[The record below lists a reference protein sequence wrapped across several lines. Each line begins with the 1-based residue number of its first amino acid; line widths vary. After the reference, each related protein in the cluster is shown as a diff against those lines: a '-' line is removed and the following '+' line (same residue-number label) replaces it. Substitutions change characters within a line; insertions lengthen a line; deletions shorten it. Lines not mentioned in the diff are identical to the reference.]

1 VTSPTLDAQTPLPV
15 EQPGNGVARHLG
27 RLADIAQRFGLLG
40 VWAVTIAVFGALEP
54 NTFLTTSN
62 FQSIFGSNAVLLALT
77 LGLIIPMTS
86 GDFDLSVAA
95 NLTLSAMVLAILN
108 VNYHWPVGAAI
119 VVTLVMGAAIGLIN
133 GAIITFFGIDAI
145 IVTLGVGSFLTGV
158 SLWISGSNIVAGVSS
173 DLVNAVVL
181 TQLFGISLSF
191 YYALALCVILW
202 YVFEFTPVGRRLLI
216 VGRDRNVAR
225 LSGLR
230 VPRIRIGALMAAGL
244 ISSFAG
250 VLSAGTSGAADPTS
264 GTALLLPA
272 FAAAFL
278 GATTIVPGRFNPWGS
293 FIAVYFLATGIAGFQ
308 ILGVQSFV
316 QNLFYG
322 GALVVAVALS
332 QLARKREE
340 LQAGFG

>member
-1 VTSPTLDAQTPLPV
+1 
-15 EQPGNGVARHLG
+15 
-27 RLADIAQRFGLLG
+27 
-40 VWAVTIAVFGALEP
+40 
-54 NTFLTTSN
+54 
-62 FQSIFGSNAVLLALT
+62 
-77 LGLIIPMTS
+77 MTS

-95 NLTLSAMVLAILN
+95 NLTLSAMVLSILN
-108 VNYHWPVGAAI
+108 VNYGWPIGLAI
-119 VVTLVMGAAIGLIN
+119 LFVLLMGASIGLLN
-133 GAIITFFGIDAI
+133 GVIITFFGIDAI
-145 IVTLGVGSFLTGV
+145 IVTLGVGAFLTGV
-158 SLWISGSNIVAGVSS
+158 SLWISGANIVTGISTRLI
-173 DLVNAVVL
+173 DAVVL
-181 TQLFGISLSF
+181 TQFLGISLSF
-191 YYALALCVILW
+191 YYGVAVCMLIW
-202 YVFEFTPVGRRLLI
+202 YVFDFTPAGRRLLI

-230 VPRIRIGALMAAGL
+230 VTRTRIGALMAAGV
-244 ISSFAG
+244 IASFAG
-250 VLSAGTSGAADPTS
+250 VLSAGTSGGADPTS

-278 GATTIVPGRFNPWGS
+278 GATTIQPGRFNPWGS

-332 QLARKREE
+332 QLARRREE

>member
-1 VTSPTLDAQTPLPV
+1 MIDGTEARVPV
-15 EQPGNGVARHLG
+15 RHPSTRSARYVGN
-27 RLADIAQRFGLLG
+27 LADVAQRFGLLA
-40 VWAVTIAVFGALEP
+40 VWAATIGVFGGLEP
-54 NTFLTTSN
+54 DTFLTTSN
-62 FQSIFGSNAVLLALT
+62 FQSIFGSNAILLALT
-77 LGLIIPMTS
+77 LGLLIPMTS

-95 NLTLSAMVLAILN
+95 NLTLSAMVLSILN
-108 VNYHWPVGAAI
+108 VNYQWPVGAAI
-119 VVTLVMGAAIGLIN
+119 VVTLLMGAVIGLIN
-133 GAIITFFGIDAI
+133 GVIITFFGIDAI

-158 SLWISGSNIVAGVSS
+158 SLWISGANIISGVSS
-173 DLVNAVVL
+173 HLVSAVVI

-191 YYALALCVILW
+191 YYALGLCVFIW
-202 YVFEFTPVGRRLLI
+202 YVLEFTPTGRRLLV

-225 LSGLR
+225 LSGLH
-230 VPRIRIGALMAAGL
+230 VPRIRIGALVAAGGV
-244 ISSFAG
+244 SSFAG
-250 VLSAGTSGAADPTS
+250 VLAAGTSGGADPTS

-278 GATTIVPGRFNPWGS
+278 GATTIVPGRFNPWGA

>member
-1 VTSPTLDAQTPLPV
+1 MHDAQAPPAPHRSAKGRATAL
-15 EQPGNGVARHLG
+15 ARVSD
-27 RLADIAQRFGLLG
+27 AAQRYGLLL
-40 VWAVTIAVFGALEP
+40 VWAVTVAVFGALEP

-62 FQSIFGSNAVLLALT
+62 FASIFGSNAILLVLT
-77 LGLIIPMTS
+77 LGLIVPMTS

-95 NLTLSAMVLAILN
+95 NLTLSAMVIAILN
-108 VNYHWPVGAAI
+108 VNYGWPIGAAI
-119 VVTLVMGAAIGLIN
+119 VVALVMGAMIGFAN
-133 GAIITFFGIDAI
+133 GVIITFFGIDAI
-145 IVTLGVGSFLTGV
+145 IVTLGVGAFLTGV
-158 SLWISGSNIVAGVSS
+158 SLWISGANIVAGVSTK
-173 DLVNAVVL
+173 LVNIVVL

-191 YYALALCVILW
+191 YYGLAVCIIIW
-202 YVFEFTPVGRRLLI
+202 YIFEFTPVGRRLLI

-225 LSGLR
+225 LSGLH
-230 VPRIRIGALMAAGL
+230 VVRIRIGALVAAGF

-308 ILGVQSFV
+308 ILGVDTFV

-332 QLARKREE
+332 QLARKRQE